1 MIKYDF
7 NREWTYYKEGSD
19 SKKKVNLP
27 HDAMIY
33 ERRNRENPSGG
44 ACAYFDGGKYIYE
57 KQFHMEEEWRDKVL
71 ILECEGV
78 YHNATVILNGNK
90 IGKRAYGYSNFY
102 TELTPYLKADN
113 MLEIIADNEKTPN
126 SRWYS
131 GSGIYRGVNLYVS
144 EKNYIKPNGV
154 KIDTLTESKIS
165 VKTDFVG
172 MGNIN
177 VKIYDKDSL
186 VAEGKGQDVEIVI
199 PNVKLWDED
208 APYLYR
214 CCVELTNDGI
224 VNDSQETK
232 FGIRTIKWSGKGLFI
247 NGKNTLLR
255 GTCIHHDN
263 GVIGACNFRDAEYR
277 RVRIL
282 KEAGF
287 NAIRSSHNPISK
299 EMLEACDEIGMY
311 VMDELYDYWLI
322 HKNPYDHADNDFLN
336 DWKKDC
342 EAMIDKDYNHPSV
355 LMYSIGNEISELGT
369 EKGQSLCK
377 EMAEYVKAKDSK
389 RAVTCGINLL
399 LATMAA
405 KGSGI
410 YGEKKDGKEN
420 KNGSMSMDSMPTSTF
435 YNILMNKM
443 GGIIDKMAAKPS
455 ADKVCDILAPLL
467 DISGY
472 NYATSRYDKEQKQ
485 NSDRCIVGSERLPKT
500 LYDNW
505 QYVKKNDNLIG
516 DFMWT
521 GWDYIGETG
530 IGTIRYM
537 SKQTRKNA
545 IPGLPILAGCGVIDI
560 CGNMRPEVGWNKLIW
575 GLQDTPVL
583 AVEPMKYTNCKRAA
597 SMWRNT
603 DAVASWSW
611 DGCEGNKSDVIVY
624 TTAEYAELFC
634 NGRKVGRSK
643 VNKMKATFKR
653 VTYEPGELIAKCY
666 DRQGRE
672 IGTAKLISA
681 TGKSNLKLTAEKN
694 TLNSNGQ
701 DLCYVQVDLV
711 GDNGITKVNS
721 DQVLTVEVK
730 GAGVLQGF
738 GSATPCTNHNYYN
751 GKFETFYGKA
761 IAVIRAGYEPGE
773 IELVVRGEGLEEKQV
788 KINVNNWGRFFC
800 HEECPIGSV
809 GGMVLL

>member
-1 MIKYDF
+1 
-7 NREWTYYKEGSD
+7 
-19 SKKKVNLP
+19 
-27 HDAMIY
+27 
-33 ERRNRENPSGG
+33 
-44 ACAYFDGGKYIYE
+44 
-57 KQFHMEEEWRDKVL
+57 
-71 ILECEGV
+71 
-78 YHNATVILNGNK
+78 
-90 IGKRAYGYSNFY
+90 
-102 TELTPYLKADN
+102 
-113 MLEIIADNEKTPN
+113 
-126 SRWYS
+126 
-131 GSGIYRGVNLYVS
+131 
-144 EKNYIKPNGV
+144 
-154 KIDTLTESKIS
+154 
-165 VKTDFVG
+165 
-172 MGNIN
+172 
-177 VKIYDKDSL
+177 
-186 VAEGKGQDVEIVI
+186 
-199 PNVKLWDED
+199 
-208 APYLYR
+208 
-214 CCVELTNDGI
+214 
-224 VNDSQETK
+224 
-232 FGIRTIKWSGKGLFI
+232 
-247 NGKNTLLR
+247 
-255 GTCIHHDN
+255 
-263 GVIGACNFRDAEYR
+263 
-277 RVRIL
+277 
-282 KEAGF
+282 
-287 NAIRSSHNPISK
+287 
-299 EMLEACDEIGMY
+299 
-311 VMDELYDYWLI
+311 
-322 HKNPYDHADNDFLN
+322 
-336 DWKKDC
+336 
-342 EAMIDKDYNHPSV
+342 
-355 LMYSIGNEISELGT
+355 
-369 EKGQSLCK
+369 
-377 EMAEYVKAKDSK
+377 
-389 RAVTCGINLL
+389 
-399 LATMAA
+399 
-405 KGSGI
+405 
-410 YGEKKDGKEN
+410 
-420 KNGSMSMDSMPTSTF
+420 MSMDSMPTSTF

-485 NSDRCIVGSERLPKT
+485 NSDRCIVGSETLPKT

-711 GDNGITKVNS
+711 GDM
-721 DQVLTVEVK
+721 E
-730 GAGVLQGF
+730 
-738 GSATPCTNHNYYN
+738 
-751 GKFETFYGKA
+751 
-761 IAVIRAGYEPGE
+761 
-773 IELVVRGEGLEEKQV
+773 
-788 KINVNNWGRFFC
+788 
-800 HEECPIGSV
+800 
-809 GGMVLL
+809 